1 VLHGLYSAA
10 AGMAA
15 HESWLDML
23 SNDVANVN
31 TPGYHRQRVE
41 FRDLALSAEGGIAVG
56 AGAAAGT
63 IGVSQRQGTLLPSD
77 SPLALAISGPGWFQV
92 QRSDGT
98 IALTRGGDFRLDA
111 QGAIVLATGERLV
124 PPITVPPGTDA
135 DAIGVAPDGTVTV
148 GTTAIGQITIV
159 DVPAASG
166 LLAVGGGLYVPTE
179 ASGAP
184 AVRTG
189 IRIDQRVLEASN
201 VELADAMVGVIQ
213 AQRGYQLAS
222 RAVRV
227 QDQLLE
233 IVNQIRR

>member
-1 VLHGLYSAA
+1 MVSGLYSAA

-31 TPGYHRQRVE
+31 TPGYHRHRVA
-41 FRDLALSAEGGIAVG
+41 FRDLGLGSVGGIEVG
-56 AGAAAGT
+56 SGAAAET
-63 IGVSQRQGTLLPSD
+63 IGVTQRQGALLPTD

-92 QRSDGT
+92 RRADGT
-98 IALTRGGDFRLDA
+98 IALTRSGDFRLDG
-111 QGAIVLATGERLV
+111 QGAIVLATGERLE
-124 PPITVPPGTDA
+124 PPITVPPGTEA
-135 DAIGVAPDGTVTV
+135 DGITVAPDGTITA
-148 GTTAIGQITIV
+148 GTTQIGQITIV
-159 DVPAASG
+159 DVPAPSG
-166 LLAVGGGLYVPTE
+166 LIAVGGGLYLPTE

-184 AVRTG
+184 APRTG
-189 IRIDQRVLEASN
+189 VRIDQHMLEASN

-222 RAVRV
+222 RAVRI

-233 IVNQIRR
+233 IVNAIRR

>member
-1 VLHGLYSAA
+1 MLYGLYSAA

-31 TPGYHRQRVE
+31 TPGYHRQRVA
-41 FRDLALSAEGGIAVG
+41 FRDLALGEEGGIAVG

-77 SPLALAISGPGWFQV
+77 SPLALAITGPGWFQV
-92 QRSDGT
+92 RRADGSF
-98 IALTRGGDFRLDA
+98 ALTRSGDFRLDA
-111 QGAIVLATGERLV
+111 QGAIVLATGERLE
-124 PPITVPPGTDA
+124 PPITVPTGTDVDSIA
-135 DAIGVAPDGTVTV
+135 VAPDGKVTA
-148 GTTAIGQITIV
+148 GTTQIGQITIV

-184 AVRTG
+184 VARAG
-189 IRIDQRVLEASN
+189 ARIDQRMLEASN
-201 VELADAMVGVIQ
+201 VELGDAMVGVIQ

-222 RAVRV
+222 RAVRI

-233 IVNQIRR
+233 IVNAIRR